1 MNQNSNFSDDE
12 LDLKEVFLAIW
23 SKKFLITGIATLAA
37 IISIFYA
44 LSLPNLYTSTALLS
58 PSDDTNELSSTLSS
72 YSSIAGM
79 AGITLPGQSAT
90 QSSEAIRRI
99 QSLDFFSNH
108 FLPNIKLENLFA
120 VNEWEPLSNTIKYK
134 GNIYDQASGKWVR
147 DASYPQSIIP
157 SDQEAYKIYTKILSI
172 NENKKTSFVSVSLTH
187 ESPFIA
193 KKWVDIIIKNINETM
208 READKKTA
216 IGHINFLNESSRT
229 TGLTEMKKAIAQ
241 LLESQMQALMMSS
254 AGENYVYKTI
264 DSPVSPEEKSAPN
277 RSFIVILGTL
287 LGGLIGVLISLI
299 MYFRKEGLI
308 R

>member
-23 SKKFLITGIATLAA
+23 SKKLLITGITTLAA

-58 PSDDTNELSSTLSS
+58 PSDDTDELSSTLSS

-79 AGITLPGQSAT
+79 AGITIPGQGAT

-134 GNIYDQASGKWVR
+134 SNIYDQASGKWVR
-147 DASYPQSIIP
+147 AASYPQSIIP
-157 SDQEAYKIYTKILSI
+157 SNQEAYKIYTKILSI
-172 NENKKTSFVSVSLTH
+172 YEDKKTSFVSVSLTH

-193 KKWVDIIIKNINETM
+193 KKWIDIIIKNINETM

-216 IGHINFLNESSRT
+216 IGYINFLNESSRT

-241 LLESQMQALMMSS
+241 LLESQMQVLMMSS
-254 AGENYVYKTI
+254 AGESYVYKII

-277 RSFIVILGTL
+277 RSLIVILGTV
-287 LGGLIGVLISLI
+287 LGGLIGLLISLI
-299 MYFRKEGLI
+299 MHFRKEGLI